1 MISIHVLQHIYIVMS
16 TNNQTQNKIIRQ
28 VGFPQPLFKLIKI
41 RLEQLGIST
50 PEYIRHLVIE
60 DIKPLYKDIPTVD
73 ENTEESIGRALDDI
87 DAGRVT
93 RLKST
98 SQIKNHLNKIST

>member
-1 MISIHVLQHIYIVMS
+1 MIATHVLQYIYVVMS
-16 TNNQTQNKIIRQ
+16 TNNQTQNIIIRQ
-28 VGFPQPLFKLIKI
+28 VGFPQPLFELIKI

-60 DIKPLYKDIPTVD
+60 DINPLYKDIHMVD
-73 ENTEESIGRALDDI
+73 ENTEGSIGRALDDI
-87 DAGRVT
+87 DTGRVT

-98 SQIKNHLNKIST
+98 SQIKNHLNKISK